1 MATPI
6 AHALTGL
13 SLYLVF
19 TKRPLQKREW
29 KWLLLA
35 AFLASAADFDFIPG
49 ALFGD
54 LNAFHRGVSH
64 SIGGCFFIALLLWG
78 GLRSKSPFSSV
89 RLFLFLFVVYGSHLV
104 IDFFTR
110 DTWPPCGAPFLWPF
124 WSAYFKSPVDLFL
137 DANRTPL
144 TLIFSLKNIRT
155 YLFELVVFGPPLF
168 FLAKSY
174 SKNYNQK
181 QMETFS

>member
-19 TKRPLQKREW
+19 TKQPLRKKDWKR
-29 KWLLLA
+29 LLFA

-64 SIGGCFFIALLLWG
+64 SIGGCFLISFVLGLAL
-78 GLRSKSPFSSV
+78 RNKSPFSSV
-89 RLFLFLFVVYGSHLV
+89 KLFFFLFAVYGSHLV

-124 WSAYFKSPVDLFL
+124 SSAYLKSPVDLFL

-144 TLIFSLKNIRT
+144 TLIFSLKNLTT
-155 YLFELVVFGPPLF
+155 YLFESVVFGLPLF
-168 FLAKSY
+168 FLAKRV

-181 QMETFS
+181 QMETFL